1 MMRAITI
8 AKPGGPEV
16 LQFSELPI
24 PTPGIEQI
32 LVKVHAT
39 ALNRADISQRRGT
52 YPPPADHSPI
62 LGLEMAG
69 EVIAVGEEVSGFNVG
84 DRIFGLLDGGGYA
97 EYCLIDAHMALP
109 MPGQW
114 SYEEAA
120 AIPEVFLTAQTC
132 LFQLGDLKSGE
143 SILIHAG
150 GSGVGTAAIQ
160 MARQIGATVYV
171 TAGSLAK
178 IDRAIKLGA
187 HAGIDYHT
195 QDFVDVIKELTH
207 DAGVDVIIDSIG
219 GDYFAKNLNCLKT
232 DGRLIQIAKMSGEN
246 GVIRLGLVIMKRLQ
260 IKGSTMRSRPLA
272 EKRAITQR
280 FREQW
285 LPLLINGSIKPV
297 IDMIFPFEQVQDAH
311 EYLETNQSFGKVILS
326 FDLPSDVRHYPPAS

>member
-1 MMRAITI
+1 MMRAIIIT
-8 AKPGGPEV
+8 KPGGPEV
-16 LQFSELPI
+16 LEFSELAI
-24 PTPGIEQI
+24 PTVGPGQL
-32 LVKVHAT
+32 LVKIHAT

-52 YPPPADHSPI
+52 YPPPADHSPL

-69 EVIAVGEEVSGFNVG
+69 EVAAVGDQVLGFTEG
-84 DRIFGLLDGGGYA
+84 DRVFGLLDGGGYA
-97 EYCLIDAHMALP
+97 EYCLIDAQMALP
-109 MPGQW
+109 IPPQW

-120 AIPEVFLTAQTC
+120 AVPEVFLTAQTC
-132 LFQLGDLKSGE
+132 LFQLGNLKPGE

-160 MARQIGATVYV
+160 MAHHIGATVYV

-178 IDRAIKLGA
+178 VDRAIKLGA
-187 HAGIDYHT
+187 DVGIDYHT

-207 DAGVDVIIDSIG
+207 DSGVDVIIDSIG

-260 IKGSTMRSRPLA
+260 IKGNTMRSRPLA

-280 FREQW
+280 FAQDW
-285 LPLLINGSIKPV
+285 LPLLIEGRIKPV
-297 IDMIFPFEQVQDAH
+297 IDMIYPFEQVQDAH
-311 EYLETNQSFGKVILS
+311 EYLETNQSFGKVVLS
-326 FDLPSDVRHYPPAS
+326 FDLPSDVRHYPPVS

>member
-24 PTPGIEQI
+24 PTPGPDQL
-32 LVKVHAT
+32 LVKVRAT
-39 ALNRADISQRRGT
+39 ALNRADIAQRRGT
-52 YPPPADHSPI
+52 YPPPPDHSPI

-69 EVIAVGEEVSGFNVG
+69 EVVDLGENVSGFKAG
-84 DRIFGLLDGGGYA
+84 DRVFGLLDGGGYA
-97 EYCLIDAHMALP
+97 EYCLIDAQMALP
-109 MPGQW
+109 MPEHW

-132 LFQLGDLKSGE
+132 LFQLGNLKAGE
-143 SILIHAG
+143 LILIHAG

-160 MARQIGATVYV
+160 MAHHIGATVYV

-187 HAGIDYHT
+187 NAGIDYHT
-195 QDFVDVIKELTH
+195 QDFVEVIKELTH
-207 DAGVDVIIDSIG
+207 DAGVDLIIDSIG

-246 GVIRLGLVIMKRLQ
+246 GVIRLGLVITKRLQ
-260 IKGSTMRSRPLA
+260 IKGNTMRSRPLA

-285 LPLLINGSIKPV
+285 LPLLVNSTIKPV
-297 IDMIFPFEQVQDAH
+297 IDMIFPIEQVQDAH
-311 EYLETNQSFGKVILS
+311 EYLETNQSFGKVVLS
-326 FDLPSDVRHYPPAS
+326 FDLPADVRHYPPSS